1 MRELENILER
11 AVALAG
17 DDVLLADDLMLPD
30 AELDAP
36 WRCGTDFGG
45 GGSAAARTCRRLRV
59 PSVLDFQVV
68 DGVPTSL
75 GAYLDSLER
84 DAIRCA
90 LAKTRYNRTAA
101 AQLLGIHIS
110 TTAIPDATARHQVI
124 IGADGWLDEVRRV
137 DSPNFDARPPGS
149 SIELIVIHNI
159 SLPPG
164 SYGGGHIERLFTNTL
179 DVSADPFFAQIVGA
193 RVSAHIL
200 IDRDGTT
207 AQFVSFT
214 QRAWHAGTL
223 GIQRSYPL
231 QRFFDR
237 RSNSKEPISNR
248 LPTPNT
254 AR

>member
-1 MRELENILER
+1 MLLPEPAEDFASPTFWISKWSMEFLHHWERISIRSSGMR
-11 AVALAG
+11 
-17 DDVLLADDLMLPD
+17 
-30 AELDAP
+30 
-36 WRCGTDFGG
+36 
-45 GGSAAARTCRRLRV
+45 SAAR
-59 PSVLDFQVV
+59 SQ
-68 DGVPTSL
+68 
-75 GAYLDSLER
+75 
-84 DAIRCA
+84 DALQPHSGCSASRH
-90 LAKTRYNRTAA
+90 Y
-101 AQLLGIHIS
+101 IS

-124 IGADGWLDEVRRV
+124 IGADGWLDEVRRI

-164 SYGGGHIERLFTNTL
+164 SYGGGHIERLFTNAL

-214 QRAWHAGTL
+214 QRAWHAGTF

-237 RSNSKEPISNR
+237 IEPKEPISNR